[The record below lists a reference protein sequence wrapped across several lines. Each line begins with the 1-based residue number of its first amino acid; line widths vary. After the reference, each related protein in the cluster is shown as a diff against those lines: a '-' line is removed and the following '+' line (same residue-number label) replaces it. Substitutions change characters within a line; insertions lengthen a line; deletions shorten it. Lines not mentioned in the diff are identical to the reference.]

1 MADPPPKAQ
10 INRYRIHLCATFL
23 WLDLQI
29 MVVNQVL

>member
-1 MADPPPKAQ
+1 MANPFSKAQ
-10 INRYRIHLCATFL
+10 INRDRIHLCATFL